1 MTLARRR
8 NAVGCAALWILV
20 LQCLTPTTTVCDA
33 FTLNSPSL
41 QPTPSLLT
49 LGAKKAKQ
57 KKNAPPK
64 SSGAGFGKAAAAES
78 SSGAGVDRSGK
89 ASPLIPFSGQSGSG
103 TKALRK
109 VSSQFDSIRKTYGK
123 DACRDVYVRSPLHS
137 PTTYWFVGKIAC
149 RPLPSEQQQDD
160 SSIDQP
166 TTQEEVDAPRLI
178 QTALAMKRIIF
189 EYAKDQLRPTVMGG
203 KYASALELWLAPADS
218 ELETATNKVSLRP
231 VVKAAAV
238 DAVVLEASEIGY
250 DPEIYL
256 GEERVKGGLRVELD
270 EEGVP
275 IKPPYEV
282 NLSA

>member
-1 MTLARRR
+1 MTL
-8 NAVGCAALWILV
+8 LIQQFL
-20 LQCLTPTTTVCDA
+20 TTTCGA
-33 FTLNSPSL
+33 FTLTSPSRRL
-41 QPTPSLLT
+41 RHPSPSGRTT
-49 LGAKKAKQ
+49 LNAKKANRKAV
-57 KKNAPPK
+57 APPK
-64 SSGAGFGKAAAAES
+64 SGAGFGKAAATES
-78 SSGAGVDRSGK
+78 SLNSAGGIDSTSSK
-89 ASPLIPFSGQSGSG
+89 AAPLIPFSGQSGSG

-109 VSSQFDSIRKTYGK
+109 VSNQYDSIRKEYGK

-149 RPLPSEQQQDD
+149 VPSSGVVEESTSATDEAVL
-160 SSIDQP
+160 SE
-166 TTQEEVDAPRLI
+166 EEVDTPRMV
-178 QTALAMKRIIF
+178 QTALALKRIIF

-203 KYASALELWLAPADS
+203 KYASALQLWLAPADS

-231 VVKAAAV
+231 VVKATSAV
-238 DAVVLEASEIGY
+238 DAVVLVASDIGY

-256 GEERVKGGLRVELD
+256 GEERLKGGLRVELG